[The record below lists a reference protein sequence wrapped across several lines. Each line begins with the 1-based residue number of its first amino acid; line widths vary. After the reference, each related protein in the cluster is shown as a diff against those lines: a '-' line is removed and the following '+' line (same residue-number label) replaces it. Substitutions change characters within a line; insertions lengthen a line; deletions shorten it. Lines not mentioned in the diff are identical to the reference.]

1 MDWTKRINLT
11 VDYIENNL
19 EGEIDDD
26 RIAEIFAG
34 AKGAFQRTF
43 ASITGISLSE
53 YIRKRRLT
61 KAGHDI
67 RNTDWR
73 IIDIAVKYGY
83 NSQIAFGYAFK
94 KFHKITPSA
103 ARNSNAP
110 LCDFPR
116 LSFKLIL
123 SKEGVDSMKFYNSDN
138 AEYIM
143 SRIVCGGESRIQN
156 GAEHM
161 GVKFVCDGYRAAAIL
176 PEGADDGG
184 FSQMY
189 YEKNGA
195 AVCIGDFF
203 AVDKGDIFN
212 LTKEQASLFLV
223 ELDGMKINSERKYI
237 MMQSDEAKNEKEL
250 IVCVDLES
258 MGIVA
263 DTPLSENTK
272 ALMAFNAEYIRDAF
286 KFALCSDSEK
296 ITLCYKG
303 SSSPLILKSG
313 QFRALVMPVVQKR
326 SN

>member
-1 MDWTKRINLT
+1 MDWTARINLT
-11 VDYIENNL
+11 VEYIENNL
-19 EGEIDDD
+19 EGEINDD

-53 YIRKRRLT
+53 YIRKRRLA

-67 RNTDWR
+67 RNTDER

-103 ARNSNAP
+103 ARKKDVP

-116 LSFKLIL
+116 LSFTLIM
-123 SKEGVDSMKFYNSDN
+123 SKEGADSMKFYNSDN

-143 SRIVCGGESRIQN
+143 SQIVCGGEGRVQN
-156 GAEHM
+156 CAENM

-176 PEGADDGG
+176 PEGADDSV
-184 FSQMY
+184 FFKMY

-195 AVCIGDFF
+195 AVCIGDHF
-203 AVDKGDIFN
+203 AVDKGDKFD

-237 MMQSDEAKNEKEL
+237 MMQSEEEKREKEL

-272 ALMAFNAEYIRDAF
+272 ALMAFNAAYIRDAL

-303 SSSPLILKSG
+303 SSAPLVLRSG
-313 QFRALVMPVVQKR
+313 QLRALVMPVVQK
-326 SN
+326 